1 MWRDMNLV
9 GNTHSFDLAD
19 LWSEIIRRKKHD
31 GSLRLPPKKKH
42 YDQSLVMFRL
52 K

>member
-19 LWSEIIRRKKHD
+19 LWSEIIRKKHD